1 MADEVEE
8 EEPKKS
14 GIVKIIIFVVAGIL
28 LIVVGLGIGY
38 FMFGGE
44 PEPDPSAEVNQIIE
58 GKNTNA
64 KDTEKQKEN
73 EEGEVEGEDGLIKKN
88 VKSIPEVDSYETTYF
103 EFPGD
108 FTTNLKASR
117 KFLQLSVGVSTQ
129 YDEKVM
135 EVVDSH
141 QLALRSEILSTVSD
155 FTEEDISGSDGK
167 KKLSDRLLT
176 VLNAKLETLKEFPG
190 IEDVYFTAFIL
201 QWFRL
206 FL

>member
-1 MADEVEE
+1 MAEEVE

-14 GIVKIIIFVVAGIL
+14 NLLKIIIFVVGGFL
-28 LIVVGLGIGY
+28 LIAVGLGIGY

-58 GKNTNA
+58 GKEA
-64 KDTEKQKEN
+64 EKKKTEDDEN
-73 EEGEVEGEDGLIKKN
+73 KEGEEEGEDGIIKKN
-88 VKSIPEVDSYETTYF
+88 VKAIPEVDSYETTYF

-108 FTTNLKASR
+108 FTTNLKGSR
-117 KFLQLSVGVSTQ
+117 KFLQVSVGVSTQ

-141 QLALRSEILSTVSD
+141 QLALRSEILSTISD
-155 FTEEDISGSDGK
+155 FSEEDISGSNGK
-167 KKLSDRLLT
+167 KNLSERLMV
-176 VLNAKLETLKEFPG
+176 VLNKKLESLDEFPG

-201 QWFRL
+201 Q
-206 FL
+206 

>member
-1 MADEVEE
+1 MAEEVE

-14 GIVKIIIFVVAGIL
+14 NLLKIIIFVVAGLL

-38 FMFGGE
+38 FIFGGE

-58 GKNTNA
+58 GKEA
-64 KDTEKQKEN
+64 VKKEKEESEN
-73 EEGEVEGEDGLIKKN
+73 DKEGEEVGEDGLIKKN
-88 VKSIPEVDSYETTYF
+88 VKAIPEVDSYETTYF

-108 FTTNLKASR
+108 FTTNLKGSR
-117 KFLQLSVGVSTQ
+117 KFLQVSVGVSTQ

-167 KKLSDRLLT
+167 KKLSDRLMV
-176 VLNAKLETLKEFPG
+176 VLNKKLETLDEFPG

-201 QWFRL
+201 Q
-206 FL
+206 

>member
-1 MADEVEE
+1 MAEEVE

-14 GIVKIIIFVVAGIL
+14 NLLKIIIFVVAGLL

-38 FMFGGE
+38 FIFGGE

-58 GKNTNA
+58 GKE
-64 KDTEKQKEN
+64 TEKKEKEKSDN
-73 EEGEVEGEDGLIKKN
+73 DEEGEEVGEDGLIKKN
-88 VKSIPEVDSYETTYF
+88 VKAIPEVDSYETTYF

-108 FTTNLKASR
+108 FTTNLKGSR
-117 KFLQLSVGVSTQ
+117 KFLQVSVGVSTQ

-141 QLALRSEILSTVSD
+141 QLALRSEILSTISD
-155 FTEEDISGSDGK
+155 FTETDISGSDGK
-167 KKLSDRLLT
+167 KKLSERLMV
-176 VLNAKLETLKEFPG
+176 VLNKKLETLDEFPG

-201 QWFRL
+201 Q
-206 FL
+206 

>member
-1 MADEVEE
+1 MAEEVE

-14 GIVKIIIFVVAGIL
+14 NLLKIIIFVVGGIL
-28 LIVVGLGIGY
+28 LIAVGLGIGY
-38 FMFGGE
+38 FLFGGE

-58 GKNTNA
+58 GKEA
-64 KDTEKQKEN
+64 EKKKTEDAEN
-73 EEGEVEGEDGLIKKN
+73 KEGEEEGEDGIIKKN
-88 VKSIPEVDSYETTYF
+88 VKAIPEVDSYETTYF

-108 FTTNLKASR
+108 FTTNLKGSR
-117 KFLQLSVGVSTQ
+117 KFLQVSVGVSTQ

-141 QLALRSEILSTVSD
+141 QLALRSEILSTISD

-167 KKLSDRLLT
+167 KKLSERLMV
-176 VLNAKLETLKEFPG
+176 VLNKKLETLDEFPG

-201 QWFRL
+201 Q
-206 FL
+206 

>member
-8 EEPKKS
+8 EPKKS
-14 GIVKIIIFVVAGIL
+14 GLVKIIIFVVAGIL
-28 LIVVGLGIGY
+28 LIVLGLGIGY
-38 FMFGGE
+38 FLFGGE

-58 GKNTNA
+58 GKKSEVKGVEEKE
-64 KDTEKQKEN
+64 KD

-88 VKSIPEVDSYETTYF
+88 VKTMPEVNSYETTYF

-108 FTTNLKASR
+108 FTTNLKGSR

-155 FTEEDISGSDGK
+155 FTEEDIAGSDGK
-167 KKLSDRLLT
+167 KKLSKRLII
-176 VLNAKLETLKEFPG
+176 VLNTKLEMLKEFPG

-201 QWFRL
+201 Q
-206 FL
+206 

>member
-14 GIVKIIIFVVAGIL
+14 GLVKIIIFVVAGIL
-28 LIVVGLGIGY
+28 LIVIGLGIGY

-58 GKNTNA
+58 GKNTKA
-64 KDTEKQKEN
+64 KETEKQKEN
-73 EEGEVEGEDGLIKKN
+73 EEGEVEGEDGLLKKN
-88 VKSIPEVDSYETTYF
+88 VKAIPEVDSYETTYF

-108 FTTNLKASR
+108 FTTNIKGSR

-167 KKLSDRLLT
+167 KKLSDRLLV
-176 VLNAKLETLKEFPG
+176 VLNTKLETLKEFPG

-201 QWFRL
+201 Q
-206 FL
+206 

>member
-8 EEPKKS
+8 EPKKS
-14 GIVKIIIFVVAGIL
+14 NLLKIIIFVVGGFL
-28 LIVVGLGIGY
+28 LVAAGLGIGY
-38 FMFGGE
+38 FLFGGE

-58 GKNTNA
+58 GKEA
-64 KDTEKQKEN
+64 EKKKSDDVKDN
-73 EEGEVEGEDGLIKKN
+73 EGQEEGEDGIIKKN
-88 VKSIPEVDSYETTYF
+88 VKAIPEVDSYETTYF

-108 FTTNLKASR
+108 FTTNLKGSR
-117 KFLQLSVGVSTQ
+117 KFLQVSVGVSTQ

-141 QLALRSEILSTVSD
+141 QLALRSEILSTISD

-167 KKLSDRLLT
+167 KKLSERLMI
-176 VLNAKLETLKEFPG
+176 VLNKKLESLDEFPG

-201 QWFRL
+201 Q
-206 FL
+206 

>member
-1 MADEVEE
+1 MAEEVE

-14 GIVKIIIFVVAGIL
+14 NLLKIIIFLVGGIL
-28 LIVVGLGIGY
+28 LIAVGLGIGY
-38 FMFGGE
+38 FLFGGE

-58 GKNTNA
+58 GKEA
-64 KDTEKQKEN
+64 EKKKTEDVESK
-73 EEGEVEGEDGLIKKN
+73 EGEEEGEDGIIKKN
-88 VKSIPEVDSYETTYF
+88 VKAIPEVDSYETTYF

-108 FTTNLKASR
+108 FTTNLKGSR
-117 KFLQLSVGVSTQ
+117 KFLQVSVGVSTQ

-141 QLALRSEILSTVSD
+141 QLALRSEILSTISD

-167 KKLSDRLLT
+167 KKLSDRLMV
-176 VLNAKLETLKEFPG
+176 VLNKKLESLDEFPG

-201 QWFRL
+201 Q
-206 FL
+206 

>member
-8 EEPKKS
+8 EPKKS
-14 GIVKIIIFVVAGIL
+14 NLLKIIIFVVGGFL
-28 LIVVGLGIGY
+28 LIAVGLGIGY
-38 FMFGGE
+38 FLFGGE

-58 GKNTNA
+58 GKEA
-64 KDTEKQKEN
+64 EKKKNEEVEN
-73 EEGEVEGEDGLIKKN
+73 KEGEVEGEDGIIKKN
-88 VKSIPEVDSYETTYF
+88 VKAIPEVDSYETTYF

-108 FTTNLKASR
+108 FTTNLKGSR
-117 KFLQLSVGVSTQ
+117 KFLQVSVGVSTQ

-141 QLALRSEILSTVSD
+141 QLALRSEILSTISD

-167 KKLSDRLLT
+167 KKLSERLMV
-176 VLNAKLETLKEFPG
+176 VLNKKLESLDEFPG

-201 QWFRL
+201 Q
-206 FL
+206 

>member
-1 MADEVEE
+1 MAEEVE

-14 GIVKIIIFVVAGIL
+14 NLLKIIIFVVGGFL
-28 LIVVGLGIGY
+28 LIAVGLGIGY
-38 FMFGGE
+38 FLFGGE

-58 GKNTNA
+58 GKEA
-64 KDTEKQKEN
+64 EKKKAEEVENKEGK
-73 EEGEVEGEDGLIKKN
+73 EEGEDGIIKKN
-88 VKSIPEVDSYETTYF
+88 VKAIPEVDSYETTYF

-108 FTTNLKASR
+108 FTTNLKGSR
-117 KFLQLSVGVSTQ
+117 KFLQVSVGVSTQ

-141 QLALRSEILSTVSD
+141 QLALRSEILSTISD

-167 KKLSDRLLT
+167 KKLSERLMV
-176 VLNAKLETLKEFPG
+176 VLNKKLESLDEFPG

-201 QWFRL
+201 Q
-206 FL
+206 

>member
-1 MADEVEE
+1 MAEEVE

-14 GIVKIIIFVVAGIL
+14 SLLKIIIFVVGGFL
-28 LIVVGLGIGY
+28 LIAVGLGIGY
-38 FMFGGE
+38 FVFGGD

-58 GKNTNA
+58 GKDA
-64 KDTEKQKEN
+64 EMKKKQEN
-73 EEGEVEGEDGLIKKN
+73 ENKEGEEEGEDGIIKKN
-88 VKSIPEVDSYETTYF
+88 VKAIPEVDSYETTYF

-108 FTTNLKASR
+108 FTTNLKGSR
-117 KFLQLSVGVSTQ
+117 KFLQVSVGVSTQ

-141 QLALRSEILSTVSD
+141 QLALRSEILSTISD

-167 KKLSDRLLT
+167 KKLSERLMV
-176 VLNAKLETLKEFPG
+176 VLNKKLESLDEFPG

-201 QWFRL
+201 Q
-206 FL
+206 

>member
-1 MADEVEE
+1 MAEEVE

-14 GIVKIIIFVVAGIL
+14 NLLKIIIFVVVGFL
-28 LIVVGLGIGY
+28 LIAVGLGIGY
-38 FMFGGE
+38 FIFGGE

-58 GKNTNA
+58 GKEA
-64 KDTEKQKEN
+64 EKKKTEDVEDKEGL
-73 EEGEVEGEDGLIKKN
+73 EEGDDGIIKKN
-88 VKSIPEVDSYETTYF
+88 VKAIPEVDSYETTYF

-108 FTTNLKASR
+108 FTTNLKGSR
-117 KFLQLSVGVSTQ
+117 KFLQVSVGVSTQ

-141 QLALRSEILSTVSD
+141 QLALRSEILSTISD

-167 KKLSDRLLT
+167 KKLSERLMV
-176 VLNAKLETLKEFPG
+176 VLNKKLESLDEFPG

-201 QWFRL
+201 Q
-206 FL
+206 

>member
-1 MADEVEE
+1 MAEEIE

-14 GIVKIIIFVVAGIL
+14 GLIKIIIFIVAGLL

-58 GKNTNA
+58 GKD
-64 KDTEKQKEN
+64 KELQKQKEIEAN
-73 EEGEVEGEDGLIKKN
+73 KKEVEGSEEGEDGIIKKN
-88 VKSIPEVDSYETTYF
+88 VKEIPETDSYETTYF

-108 FTTNLKASR
+108 FTTNLKGSR
-117 KFLQLSVGVSTQ
+117 KFLQVSVGVSTQ

-135 EVVDSH
+135 ETVDQH
-141 QLALRSEILSTVSD
+141 QLSLRSEILTTISD

-167 KKLSDRLLT
+167 KKLATKLLE
-176 VLNAKLETLKEFPG
+176 VLNNKLNSLKEFPG

-201 QWFRL
+201 Q
-206 FL
+206 